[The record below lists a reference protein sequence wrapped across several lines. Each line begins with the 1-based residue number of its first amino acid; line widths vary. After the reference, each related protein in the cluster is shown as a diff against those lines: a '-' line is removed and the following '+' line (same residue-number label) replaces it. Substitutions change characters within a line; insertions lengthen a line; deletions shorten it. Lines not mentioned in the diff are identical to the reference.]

1 MTDRCH
7 VRDTPKY
14 LGSISVAVTQ
24 PVENSNATLQEK
36 IVETRPFL
44 GIASLP
50 FSRPPSRPRDRLVRL
65 IRGRYGRLSQPLNV
79 ASASPRQ
86 TSERHRNKQVPM
98 LAFSSACKASC
109 CAATGSPVCC
119 RKIPRCLLEEGT
131 DSRVERIEG
140 LAKPQGVKLVTAL
153 LHRLRRRR
161 SHAASLVGQP
171 TQQPDSRSTQQG
183 WRIEVGRYIRVV
195 HILSIVRS
203 G

>member
-1 MTDRCH
+1 
-7 VRDTPKY
+7 
-14 LGSISVAVTQ
+14 
-24 PVENSNATLQEK
+24 
-36 IVETRPFL
+36 VETRPFL

-98 LAFSSACKASC
+98 LAAGADSRVLARLAAAQQLDRQSAAGKF
-109 CAATGSPVCC
+109 PVPA
-119 RKIPRCLLEEGT
+119 RGI
-131 DSRVERIEG
+131 SRVERIEG

-153 LHRLRRRR
+153 LHRLRQRH
-161 SHAASLVGQP
+161 SHAASLVAQQ

-203 G
+203 EPGRRPCRSLPASSHVERDKPVDHRVDLLRHF

>member
-1 MTDRCH
+1 RVGGGQGPVEIASQVAHVQLTDRCH
-7 VRDTPKY
+7 AFTR
-14 LGSISVAVTQ
+14 

-98 LAFSSACKASC
+98 LAAGA
-109 CAATGSPVCC
+109 
-119 RKIPRCLLEEGT
+119 
-131 DSRVERIEG
+131 DSRV
-140 LAKPQGVKLVTAL
+140 LA
-153 LHRLRRRR
+153 RL
-161 SHAASLVGQP
+161 AAA
-171 TQQPDSRSTQQG
+171 QQLDRQSAAGKFPVPAR
-183 WRIEVGRYIRVV
+183 GR
-195 HILSIVRS
+195 H
-203 G
+203 